1 MLSKKKSGIS
11 MIVLIITIIVSIILL
26 SVVLLNIERNNPIDS
41 AKEVRFKNDIDNF
54 INEISITYTNKKT
67 ENLKYN
73 FTDMDATIG
82 RKTDDDKYEIE
93 EYIPSITEEYVDRLG
108 LKDGQL
114 VYREIDFSEEEA
126 KWLEESGVQKI
137 E

>member
-1 MLSKKKSGIS
+1 
-11 MIVLIITIIVSIILL
+11 MIVLIITIIVSVILL

>member
-11 MIVLIITIIVSIILL
+11 MIVLIITIIVSVILL